1 MKLFATACLAS
12 AFAESNIA
20 NKMERF
26 RREAGYDTI
35 SFIDSES
42 HGVTHTQIIPSNHM
56 DHMI

>member
-1 MKLFATACLAS
+1 MKLFAAGCLAS
-12 AFAESNIA
+12 AFADSNIA

-42 HGVTHTQIIPSNHM
+42 DPYHM
-56 DHMI
+56 VHMVFVSQWVKL